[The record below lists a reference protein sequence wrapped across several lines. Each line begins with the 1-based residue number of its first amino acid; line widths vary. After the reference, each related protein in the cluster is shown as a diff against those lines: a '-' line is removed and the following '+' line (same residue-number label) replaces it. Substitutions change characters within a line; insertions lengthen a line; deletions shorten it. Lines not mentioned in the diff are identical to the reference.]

1 MSLRE
6 IMIGAVGKAVDLR
19 TSKNG
24 KQFATFP
31 IRENVNGATRW
42 WQAIAFS
49 ESAIAVLTELSIGE
63 PIAVAGE
70 ITAEV
75 YAPAG
80 AESRVNWR
88 VTVDA
93 VLSARKVKTEGAS
106 RKPKEANGRD
116 RAQASSARRQAE
128 ASNTARSLASK
139 SWAAPST
146 AEVGTPLAEKGAF
159 DDSIPF

>member
-1 MSLRE
+1 MSLRG

-24 KQFATFP
+24 KQFATFL

-49 ESAIAVLTELSIGE
+49 ESAIEVLMELSIGE
-63 PIAVAGE
+63 LIAVAGE
-70 ITAEV
+70 ITAEA

-116 RAQASSARRQAE
+116 RAEASSVRQSQ
-128 ASNTARSLASK
+128 ASNTGRSIASK
-139 SWAAPST
+139 SWASPAR
-146 AEVGTPLAEKGAF
+146 AEVGAPLAEKGAF
-159 DDSIPF
+159 DDDIPF